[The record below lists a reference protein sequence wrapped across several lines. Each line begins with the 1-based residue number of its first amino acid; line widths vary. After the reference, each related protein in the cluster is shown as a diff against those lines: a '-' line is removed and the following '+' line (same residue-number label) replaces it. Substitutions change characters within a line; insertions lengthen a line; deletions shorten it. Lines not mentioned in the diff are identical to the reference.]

1 MSTIHREIHPEIR
14 VLDPK
19 AGLVEYVASDETL
32 DHYREI
38 IRADGWR
45 FSHFRKNAPFV
56 DSHDYSTIEKLL
68 GSVVEFRVEG
78 KRLIEVVKWEPE
90 ASPLA
95 KIGFA
100 MTQAGH
106 LKAVSVGFIPTK
118 YVDRYS
124 NGGADLQRE
133 ALAMGLAPEAAA
145 AVRAIYLEHEQIEL
159 SACIIGANPAAL
171 ARVARAYKCGAL
183 GDDDIDA
190 LAGMQ
195 RAADRDAT
203 GGTPVLPGNAGPG
216 QRDFADDG
224 ETARGAEIAD
234 AAARAEGRRRQWLRE
249 FEKAINGK

>member
-1 MSTIHREIHPEIR
+1 M
-14 VLDPK
+14 DPK

-145 AVRAIYLEHEQIEL
+145 AVRTIYLEHEQIEL

-171 ARVARAYKCGAL
+171 ARAYKDGAL
-183 GDDDIDA
+183 SDA
-190 LAGMQ
+190 DLETLHEKISK
-195 RAADRDAT
+195 AT
-203 GGTPVLPGNAGPG
+203 
-216 QRDFADDG
+216 D
-224 ETARGAEIAD
+224 EKTAREAD
-234 AAARAEGRRRQWLRE
+234 QAAAAARAEERRRDWLRK
-249 FEKAINGK
+249 FEKIIKT

>member
-1 MSTIHREIHPEIR
+1 MSKIIRTIHPEIR

-45 FSHFRKNAPFV
+45 FSHFKKNAPFV

-133 ALAMGLAPEAAA
+133 AAAMGLAPEAAA
-145 AVRAIYLEHEQIEL
+145 AVRTIYLQQEQIEL
-159 SACIIGANPAAL
+159 SACIIGANPSA
-171 ARVARAYKCGAL
+171 VARAYKCGAL
-183 GDDDIDA
+183 SDA
-190 LAGMQ
+190 DLETLHEKISK
-195 RAADRDAT
+195 AT
-203 GGTPVLPGNAGPG
+203 
-216 QRDFADDG
+216 D
-224 ETARGAEIAD
+224 EKTAREAD
-234 AAARAEGRRRQWLRE
+234 HAAAAARAEEQRRDWLRK
-249 FEKAINGK
+249 FEKIIKN